1 MKFNAR
7 KRHREIFTKGSVGI
21 KSVIPTDHFALEQA
35 AKKMLGKSEFDYIAT
50 GAGIEQ
56 GMSNNR
62 AAFLDYKLIPKMA
75 NGCSDISLN
84 TTLFTREQIPAPFL
98 FAPIGVLKLAH
109 PQGDL
114 ELAKAARASGIPMIF
129 SNQASYP
136 MEQCTQVLEGSPH
149 WFQLYFSRS
158 NELVESFIHRAEQ
171 SQCSAIV
178 LTLDTTILGW
188 RTRDLDN
195 AYLPFIYGQGIAQY
209 SSDPVFLRLMQEQKK
224 ASEEK
229 NPFKLRSL
237 ALLHSMIQHFPGP
250 FFSKLR
256 SKDPIKAVKKF
267 IEIYSRPNLNWEDI
281 LWLRNQTKLPLIL
294 KGIQDPHDAQRA
306 IDMGI
311 NAIIVS
317 NHGGR
322 QVDYNRASLH
332 SLIEIRKKID
342 SKFPLLLDS
351 GIRTGT
357 DVFIARALGAQ
368 AVLLGRPYTYA
379 LALGGAEGV
388 LEYVKNIA
396 AELEITMSL
405 CGCQNINDI
414 TQDYI
419 QYIAGK

>member
-1 MKFNAR
+1 MQEHK
-7 KRHREIFTKGSVGI
+7 E
-21 KSVIPTDHFALEQA
+21 
-35 AKKMLGKSEFDYIAT
+35 
-50 GAGIEQ
+50 
-56 GMSNNR
+56 
-62 AAFLDYKLIPKMA
+62 
-75 NGCSDISLN
+75 
-84 TTLFTREQIPAPFL
+84 
-98 FAPIGVLKLAH
+98 
-109 PQGDL
+109 
-114 ELAKAARASGIPMIF
+114 ASG
-129 SNQASYP
+129 
-136 MEQCTQVLEGSPH
+136 
-149 WFQLYFSRS
+149 
-158 NELVESFIHRAEQ
+158 
-171 SQCSAIV
+171 
-178 LTLDTTILGW
+178 
-188 RTRDLDN
+188 
-195 AYLPFIYGQGIAQY
+195 
-209 SSDPVFLRLMQEQKK
+209 
-224 ASEEK
+224 EK
-229 NPFKLRSL
+229 NPFNLKSL
-237 ALLHSMIQHFPGP
+237 SQLHSMIQHFPGP